1 MNNRSLPILI
11 TAAVALI
18 LAFVCAQKLHSA
30 KREFDP
36 AVGKGIIS
44 PTCMGFNKFLGD
56 LAWMQ
61 SLQHRGSIDKLN
73 DDLAEILYRRA
84 DKLTSLDPFFFEA
97 TSQSAL
103 EIGYLKPDR
112 ALKLLDKALDTTMCN
127 DWNIPFRAGWICAY
141 WKDDPEQAIK
151 YYEKAR
157 SFPGTPSHVNRL
169 ILYQKGKLAKN
180 DPEAILQLWCSY
192 IRGSMPNERQQGGMI
207 SQLRLD
213 SYDMQLAI
221 KKINEMGDKVI
232 GGLKA
237 KPKTPETDKKI
248 AYVQQLIS
256 DASNA
261 ADRTQ
266 GAGGAVNVIVPV
278 TAERTVIMEPRTG
291 RKGFSIQ
298 NNGKKSILLKLGY
311 GVSKDSYGF
320 ILTPNGGSYSAH
332 NYDDAVT
339 AICPEGGSEVAV
351 IEIF

>member
-11 TAAVALI
+11 TAAVALA
-18 LAFVCAQKLHSA
+18 LAFFCAQKMYTA

-36 AVGKGIIS
+36 AVGGGIIS
-44 PTCMGFNKFLGD
+44 PTCMGFNKFFGD

-112 ALKLLDKALDTTMCN
+112 ALKLLDKALGTGMCH

-141 WKDDPEQAIK
+141 WKDDAQQAVN

-157 SFPGTPSHVNRL
+157 SFPGTPTHVNRL

-180 DPEAILQLWCSY
+180 DPEAVLQLWCNY
-192 IRGSMPNERQQGGMI
+192 IRGTMPNERQQGMV

-213 SYDMQLAI
+213 PYDTQLAI

-232 GGLKA
+232 SGLKA
-237 KPKTPETDKKI
+237 KPKSPETDKKI

-266 GAGGAVNVIVPV
+266 GGGGGALNAIVPV
-278 TAERTVIMEPRTG
+278 TAERTVLMEPRTG
-291 RKGFSIQ
+291 RKGFSVQ
-298 NNGKKSILLKLGY
+298 NNGKKPILIKLGY

-320 ILTPNGGSYSAH
+320 VLAPNGGSYIAH

-351 IEIF
+351 IEIY